1 MKVKSNTKHVCMTY
15 GRGHNLEDIRCKTE
29 AKFICQFNPC
39 TDTKRKCPNSSV
51 QSKPPHGF
59 VYVAQ
64 TGKYYRPYTVHKG
77 FLEAL
82 EVCQAEGGTIIEFR
96 TPAEHN
102 VLNQMQSEKK
112 H

>member
-1 MKVKSNTKHVCMTY
+1 MCMTY

-64 TGKYYRPYTVHKG
+64 TGKYYRPYTVHKR
-77 FLEAL
+77 FLEAI

-102 VLNQMQSEKK
+102 VLNQMQSECKL
-112 H
+112 